1 MFQVDEANLAAKNGQ
16 TNIGGQPYQE
26 ATLGLGTVN
35 NVRVSNSQLYQREKE
50 YSEENLTA
58 INTVDKNSFQA
69 SEVVLQS
76 VGAYTGDG
84 IIDYGAKEQESNI
97 QQKLTIVQIPGAIIT
112 DNILGDQAQ
121 PSNLMKGQFKLP
133 RN

>member
-1 MFQVDEANLAAKNGQ
+1 MFQVDGGSLATENGWQ
-16 TNIGGQPYQE
+16 NIGGRPYQE
-26 ATLGLGTVN
+26 ATLGLSSVN

-76 VGAYTGDG
+76 VGAFTGDG
-84 IIDYGAKEQESNI
+84 IIDYGAKEQESCT
-97 QQKLTIVQIPGAIIT
+97 QDKLAI
-112 DNILGDQAQ
+112 G
-121 PSNLMKGQFKLP
+121 
-133 RN
+133 